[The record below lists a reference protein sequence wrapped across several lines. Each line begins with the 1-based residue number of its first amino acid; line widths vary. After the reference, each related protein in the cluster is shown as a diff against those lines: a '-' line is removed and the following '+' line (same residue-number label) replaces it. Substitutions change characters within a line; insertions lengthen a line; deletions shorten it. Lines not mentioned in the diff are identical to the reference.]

1 MRSPVWSSLR
11 RSAAARDSAL
21 ALALTVG
28 GQLELWLGLGEVK
41 PSPAVALG
49 VLAMTLPVAWRRRYP
64 VMTALAVAGALAYGD
79 LLGIDDESLNA
90 PFLALVVAIYSLGSY
105 AESLRRSLGG
115 AALVLFLG
123 FVSVTAGNPPG
134 FDDYAYA
141 VLIVGLCWGFGR
153 SIRRRVDE
161 ARALEER
168 AEELER
174 GREEQVRAAR
184 EEERTRI
191 ARELHDIVGHAVSVM
206 VVQAGAAEQI
216 AQTDPRRTQAS
227 LRSIRQSGRQALGE
241 LRRLLDLLRLQRGE
255 EGFEPQPGIADLD
268 ALLDQVRNAG
278 VQVHL
283 TVEGSERELPR
294 GQALS
299 AYRIIQEALTN
310 VVKHAAPT
318 RAQVMLRYNHRQLVI
333 EVVDEGNG
341 ARPPDDGDRG
351 SGLIGMG
358 ERVALF
364 DGELKVGRRPNGG
377 FSVWARLPL
386 ESQP

>member
-153 SIRRRVDE
+153 SIQRRVDE

-241 LRRLLDLLRLQRGE
+241 LRRLLDLLRLKRGE

-299 AYRIIQEALTN
+299 AYRIIQEALT
-310 VVKHAAPT
+310 K
-318 RAQVMLRYNHRQLVI
+318 
-333 EVVDEGNG
+333 
-341 ARPPDDGDRG
+341 RG
-351 SGLIGMG
+351 
-358 ERVALF
+358 
-364 DGELKVGRRPNGG
+364 
-377 FSVWARLPL
+377 
-386 ESQP
+386 